1 MQIYALLRVLESGGE
16 IRTAAVVSILISA
29 LSVGVSSATISF
41 DFDVDPTQ
49 RKHSPTFYGYVP
61 DSGFGRT
68 AIFITMV
75 LQSTGMLLIRSFSTV
90 LLINVGSGYIGYIF
104 AAEMGFYLLYKLV
117 IRDAYYWMPIEGIA
131 GVLLSFVMRF
141 VVKIVTDYT
150 GVIQFR

>member
-1 MQIYALLRVLESGGE
+1 MYALLKVMESGGE
-16 IRTAAVVSILISA
+16 IKTAAVVSILISA

-41 DFDVDPTQ
+41 DFDVDPMY
-49 RKHSPTFYGYVP
+49 RKQSPTFYGYVP

-90 LLINVGSGYIGYIF
+90 LLINVGLGYIGYIF
-104 AAEMGFYLLYKLV
+104 ATEMGLYLLYKLV
-117 IRDAYYWMPIEGIA
+117 MRDAYYWVPIYGMA
-131 GVLLSFVMRF
+131 GVAFSFVVRCM
-141 VVKIVTDYT
+141 VKIVADYT